1 MDDTT
6 RLVLVGAGAAGP
18 AGGSAPGDARG
29 RDRLVCGRLVE
40 DLVDQADAGRLEPTD
55 AHQAGCRYCRQ
66 ALRDAAVSGQ
76 ALELLRTDR
85 SPVPAG
91 LVDRVLRSVRSTRPP
106 EGLLELPADGPSPVP
121 GRVRVSRQLL
131 ADVARVAAAGQAG
144 VTVTRA
150 VASLVGADRR
160 LRVSLS
166 VLVDGRTPL
175 PELAVGVR
183 RAVRAAMSRA
193 VSANEVDVE
202 LTALDVVPDS

>member
-1 MDDTT
+1 MDD
-6 RLVLVGAGAAGP
+6 AGE
-18 AGGSAPGDARG
+18 

-66 ALRDAAVSGQ
+66 ALRDASVSGQ
-76 ALELLRTDR
+76 ALELLRADHG
-85 SPVPAG
+85 PVPAG
-91 LVDRVLRSVRSTRPP
+91 LVDRVLRSVRRTRPP
-106 EGLLELPADGPSPVP
+106 EGLLELPAGGPSPVP

-131 ADVARVAAAGQAG
+131 ADVARAAAAGQAG

-150 VASLVGADRR
+150 VASLVGAGADRH

-175 PELAVGVR
+175 PELAAGVR
-183 RAVRAAMSRA
+183 RAVRAALSRA

-202 LTALDVVPDS
+202 LTALDVVPDNA